1 MFPPTNKACFVSL
14 ASVHPR
20 LKSWDDKLSTIINK
34 YKFLSAYDL
43 QSWVGKMMIE
53 EEINISQIL
62 LSVGQGFR
70 RLTQI
75 DAWGCFGL

>member
-1 MFPPTNKACFVSL
+1 MIQISQIYEDYWMFPPSNKVCVVFP

-34 YKFLSAYDL
+34 HKFLSAHDL

-53 EEINISQIL
+53 EEFCQKIFEKL
-62 LSVGQGFR
+62 
-70 RLTQI
+70 
-75 DAWGCFGL
+75 CF